1 MTADPSLLGS
11 KFAPYGKD
19 GCKTPVQDQDQSD
32 NSMMSSSG
40 RRYRVNRVNSRYV
53 KKETSILAFLNNILV
68 IFTNYNLATLIDIYF
83 VFDNFKAIL
92 AFINNFWRFLL
103 AKYNLVTI

>member
-1 MTADPSLLGS
+1 
-11 KFAPYGKD
+11 
-19 GCKTPVQDQDQSD
+19 
-32 NSMMSSSG
+32 MSSSG
-40 RRYRVNRVNSRYV
+40 RRYRVNRVNSRYKFIFGV
-53 KKETSILAFLNNILV
+53 FNNILV

-103 AKYNLVTI
+103 AKYNLVTLFDPFLYLNITTKQLWLFCTI